1 MNTIK
6 NYYIDGL
13 KKVAKNLDY
22 TAKEVEAVNFSDI
35 TRNQMI
41 LENKEYL
48 LYVVDRLQKI
58 QGNNAFLNNEDV
70 YFLNRVMP
78 DIADLIK
85 LVGI

>member
-13 KKVAKNLDY
+13 KKVTKNLNY
-22 TAKEVEAVNFSDI
+22 TAEEVEAVDFSNI
-35 TRNQMI
+35 TKNQMI
-41 LENKEYL
+41 LENKEFL
-48 LYVVDRLQKI
+48 AYVIDRLQKI
-58 QGNNAFLNNEDV
+58 LGNNAFLNNEDV

-78 DIADLIK
+78 EITSLIK

>member
-22 TAKEVEAVNFSDI
+22 TAQEVEAVNFSDI
-35 TRNQMI
+35 LRNQMI
-41 LENKEYL
+41 SENKEFL
-48 LYVVDRLQKI
+48 SYVIDRLQKI

-78 DIADLIK
+78 DVADLIK

>member
-13 KKVAKNLDY
+13 KKVTKNLDC
-22 TAKEVEAVNFSDI
+22 TAQELQAVNFSDI

-41 LENKEYL
+41 LENKEFL
-48 LYVVDRLQKI
+48 SYVIDRLQKI

-70 YFLNRVMP
+70 YFLNRIMP

>member
-13 KKVAKNLDY
+13 KKVTENLDY

-35 TRNQMI
+35 LRNQMI
-41 LENKEYL
+41 LENKEFL
-48 LYVVDRLQKI
+48 AYVIDRLQKI
-58 QGNNAFLNNEDV
+58 LGNNAFLNNEDV